1 MSNLIINNLSCIRGY
16 NQLFTDLSFELRPG
30 EILKISGTNGT
41 GKTSLLKIIAGLN
54 SAESGSIFFK
64 NNDINDINNK
74 LDIFYLGHLNA
85 LSPELSCIENLNF
98 LLELGTENFNSS
110 CLDALSLVELNNYEN
125 ELVANLSA
133 GQKRRVALAALFIT
147 PSKLWLLDEPFTS
160 LDSKG
165 IEIVENQIK
174 KHRDSGGLCIL
185 TTHQVCNI
193 RNLRELNL

>member
-64 NNDINDINNK
+64 NNDINNK

-110 CLDALSLVELNNYEN
+110 YVDALSMVGLNNYEN

-147 PSKLWLLDEPFTS
+147 PSK
-160 LDSKG
+160 
-165 IEIVENQIK
+165 
-174 KHRDSGGLCIL
+174 
-185 TTHQVCNI
+185 
-193 RNLRELNL
+193 

>member
-110 CLDALSLVELNNYEN
+110 CLDALSLVGLNNYEN

-174 KHRDSGGLCIL
+174 KHRDSGGFCIL

-193 RNLRELNL
+193 KDLRELNL

>member
-1 MSNLIINNLSCIRGY
+1 MCIR
-16 NQLFTDLSFELRPG
+16 DS
-30 EILKISGTNGT
+30 
-41 GKTSLLKIIAGLN
+41 
-54 SAESGSIFFK
+54 
-64 NNDINDINNK
+64 
-74 LDIFYLGHLNA
+74 FYLGHLNA

-110 CLDALSLVELNNYEN
+110 YVDALSMVGLNNYEN

-185 TTHQVCNI
+185 TTHQVCSI
-193 RNLRELNL
+193 KNLRELNL

>member
-1 MSNLIINNLSCIRGY
+1 MVG
-16 NQLFTDLSFELRPG
+16 
-30 EILKISGTNGT
+30 
-41 GKTSLLKIIAGLN
+41 
-54 SAESGSIFFK
+54 
-64 NNDINDINNK
+64 
-74 LDIFYLGHLNA
+74 
-85 LSPELSCIENLNF
+85 
-98 LLELGTENFNSS
+98 
-110 CLDALSLVELNNYEN
+110 LNNYEN

-133 GQKRRVALAALFIT
+133 GQKRRVALAALFVT

-185 TTHQVCNI
+185 TPHQVCNI

>member
-64 NNDINDINNK
+64 NNEINNK
-74 LDIFYLGHLNA
+74 LNIFYLGHLNA

-110 CLDALSLVELNNYEN
+110 YVDALSMVGLNNYEN

-133 GQKRRVALAALFIT
+133 GQKRRVALAALFVT

>member
-1 MSNLIINNLSCIRGY
+1 MSNLIINNLSCTRGY
-16 NQLFTDLSFELRPG
+16 NQLFIDLSFELRPG

-54 SAESGSIFFK
+54 LAESGSIFFK
-64 NNDINDINNK
+64 NYDINDINNK

-110 CLDALSLVELNNYEN
+110 YVDALSMVGLNNYEN

-193 RNLRELNL
+193 KNLRELNL

>member
-30 EILKISGTNGT
+30 EILKISGANGT

-193 RNLRELNL
+193 KNLRELNL

>member
-64 NNDINDINNK
+64 NNDINNK
-74 LDIFYLGHLNA
+74 LNIFYLGHLNA

-110 CLDALSLVELNNYEN
+110 YVDALSMVGLNNYEN

-133 GQKRRVALAALFIT
+133 GQKRRVALATLFIT

>member
-64 NNDINDINNK
+64 NNDINNK

-110 CLDALSLVELNNYEN
+110 CLDALSLVGLNNYEN

-185 TTHQVCNI
+185 TTHQVCSI
-193 RNLRELNL
+193 KDLRELNL

>member
-64 NNDINDINNK
+64 NNDINNK

-110 CLDALSLVELNNYEN
+110 YLDALSIVGLNNYEN

-133 GQKRRVALAALFIT
+133 GQKRRVALAALFVT

-185 TTHQVCNI
+185 TTHQVCSI
-193 RNLRELNL
+193 KNLRELNL

>member
-64 NNDINDINNK
+64 NYDINDINNK

-110 CLDALSLVELNNYEN
+110 YADALSMVGLNNYEN

-160 LDSKG
+160 LDYKG

-185 TTHQVCNI
+185 TTHQVCSI
-193 RNLRELNL
+193 KNLRELNL

>member
-16 NQLFTDLSFELRPG
+16 NQLFIDLSFELRPG

-54 SAESGSIFFK
+54 SAESGSIFYK
-64 NNDINDINNK
+64 NNDINNK

-110 CLDALSLVELNNYEN
+110 YVDALSMVGLNNYEN

>member
-64 NNDINDINNK
+64 NNDINNK

-110 CLDALSLVELNNYEN
+110 YLDALSMVGLNNYEN

-133 GQKRRVALAALFIT
+133 GQKRRVALAALFVT

-174 KHRDSGGLCIL
+174 KHCDSGGLCIL

-193 RNLRELNL
+193 KNLRELNL

>member
-64 NNDINDINNK
+64 NYDINDINNK

-110 CLDALSLVELNNYEN
+110 YLDALSMVGLNNYEN

-133 GQKRRVALAALFIT
+133 GQKRRVALAALFVT

-185 TTHQVCNI
+185 TTHQVCSI
-193 RNLRELNL
+193 KNLRELNL

>member
-64 NNDINDINNK
+64 NNDINNK

-110 CLDALSLVELNNYEN
+110 YEDALSMVGLNNYEN

-160 LDSKG
+160 LDYKG

-185 TTHQVCNI
+185 TTHQVCSI
-193 RNLRELNL
+193 KNLRELNL

>member
-64 NNDINDINNK
+64 NNDINNK

-110 CLDALSLVELNNYEN
+110 YEGALSMVGLNNYEN

>member
-1 MSNLIINNLSCIRGY
+1 MKPN
-16 NQLFTDLSFELRPG
+16 F
-30 EILKISGTNGT
+30 
-41 GKTSLLKIIAGLN
+41 
-54 SAESGSIFFK
+54 FFK

-110 CLDALSLVELNNYEN
+110 YLDALSMVGLNNYEN

-133 GQKRRVALAALFIT
+133 GQKRRVALAALFVT

-193 RNLRELNL
+193 KNLRELNL

>member
-1 MSNLIINNLSCIRGY
+1 MSNLIINNLSCTRGY
-16 NQLFTDLSFELRPG
+16 NQLFIDLSFELRPG

-64 NNDINDINNK
+64 NYDINDINNK

-110 CLDALSLVELNNYEN
+110 YLDALSMVGLNNYEN

-133 GQKRRVALAALFIT
+133 GQKRRVALAALFVT

>member
-64 NNDINDINNK
+64 NYDINDINNK

-110 CLDALSLVELNNYEN
+110 YVDALSMVGLNNYEN

-133 GQKRRVALAALFIT
+133 GQKRIVALAALFVT

-174 KHRDSGGLCIL
+174 DHRDSGGLCIL
-185 TTHQVCNI
+185 TTHQLCSI
-193 RNLRELNL
+193 KNLRELNL

>member
-64 NNDINDINNK
+64 NNYINNNK
-74 LDIFYLGHLNA
+74 LDIFYLGHLHA

-110 CLDALSLVELNNYEN
+110 YVDALSMVGLNNYEN

-185 TTHQVCNI
+185 TTHQVCSI
-193 RNLRELNL
+193 KNLRELNL

>member
-64 NNDINDINNK
+64 NNDINNK
-74 LDIFYLGHLNA
+74 LNIFYLGHLNA

-110 CLDALSLVELNNYEN
+110 YLDALSMVGLNNYEN

>member
-41 GKTSLLKIIAGLN
+41 GKPSLLKIIAGLN

-64 NNDINDINNK
+64 NNDINNK
-74 LDIFYLGHLNA
+74 LNIFYLGHLNA

-110 CLDALSLVELNNYEN
+110 YVDALSMVGLNNYEN

>member
-54 SAESGSIFFK
+54 LAESGSIFFK

-98 LLELGTENFNSS
+98 LLELGTENFNSRFV
-110 CLDALSLVELNNYEN
+110 DALSMVGLNNYEN

-133 GQKRRVALAALFIT
+133 GQKRRVALATLFIT

-174 KHRDSGGLCIL
+174 KHCDSGGLCIL

-193 RNLRELNL
+193 KNLRELNL

>member
-30 EILKISGTNGT
+30 EILKISGTNRT

-64 NNDINDINNK
+64 NNDINNK

-85 LSPELSCIENLNF
+85 LSPDLSCIENLNF

-110 CLDALSLVELNNYEN
+110 YLDALSMVGLNNYEN

-193 RNLRELNL
+193 KNLRELNL

>member
-16 NQLFTDLSFELRPG
+16 NQLFIDLSFELRPG

-64 NNDINDINNK
+64 NNDINNK

-110 CLDALSLVELNNYEN
+110 YLDALSMVGLNNYEN

-185 TTHQVCNI
+185 TTHQVCSI
-193 RNLRELNL
+193 KNLRELNL

>member
-64 NNDINDINNK
+64 NNDINNK
-74 LDIFYLGHLNA
+74 LNIFYLGHLNA

-110 CLDALSLVELNNYEN
+110 CLDALSMVGLNNYEN

>member
-16 NQLFTDLSFELRPG
+16 NQLFTDLSFELRSG

-54 SAESGSIFFK
+54 SAESGSIFYK
-64 NNDINDINNK
+64 NNDITDINSK

-110 CLDALSLVELNNYEN
+110 YVDALSMVGLNNYEN

-174 KHRDSGGLCIL
+174 KHRDSGGLCII
-185 TTHQVCNI
+185 TTHQVCSI
-193 RNLRELNL
+193 KNLRELNL

>member
-1 MSNLIINNLSCIRGY
+1 MSNLIINNLTCIRGY

-64 NNDINDINNK
+64 NNDINNK
-74 LDIFYLGHLNA
+74 LNIFYLGHLNA

-110 CLDALSLVELNNYEN
+110 YLDALSMVGLNNYEN

-133 GQKRRVALAALFIT
+133 GQKRRVALAALFVT

-185 TTHQVCNI
+185 TTHQVCSI
-193 RNLRELNL
+193 KNLRELNL